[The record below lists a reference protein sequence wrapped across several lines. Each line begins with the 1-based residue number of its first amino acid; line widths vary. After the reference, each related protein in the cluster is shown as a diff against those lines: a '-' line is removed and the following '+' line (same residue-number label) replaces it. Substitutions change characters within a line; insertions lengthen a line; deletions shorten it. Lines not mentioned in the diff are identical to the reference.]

1 MWAYT
6 RLGKFHGAR
15 TRLSLEQL
23 EARQLMAA
31 DLLASTLSGTAT
43 RNPPTTST
51 SIVAVRTLDGTGN
64 NLLHRQWGSTGE
76 ELLRKAAAE
85 YGDRPQ

>member
-6 RLGKFHGAR
+6 RQGKFHGAR

-31 DLLASTLSGTAT
+31 DLLASTLSSMGGRTP
-43 RNPPTTST
+43 NQPTST
-51 SIVAVRTLDGTGN
+51 PVVASPHVRR
-64 NLLHRQWGSTGE
+64 HRQQPPEYPMGQHRRGV
-76 ELLRKAAAE
+76 AA
-85 YGDRPQ
+85 RCRR